1 MEGTV
6 HQGVLRVAV
15 QVGLRQL
22 PHIYIILKRLLHSNA
37 WKHKLAVQYSLYS
50 IIDHGDNNLVR
61 EKACSPNKFDQRECR
76 FLVLLTHLLDSKSCL

>member
-37 WKHKLAVQYSLYS
+37 WKHELAVQYSLYS
-50 IIDHGDNNLVR
+50 IIDRGDNNLVR
-61 EKACSPNKFDQRECR
+61 EKKNAAQTSLMNESVGFWFC
-76 FLVLLTHLLDSKSCL
+76 

>member
-37 WKHKLAVQYSLYS
+37 WKHELAVQYSLYS
-50 IIDHGDNNLVR
+50 IIDRGDNNLVR
-61 EKACSPNKFDQRECR
+61 EKSMQPKQVSSTRVYVFGFTDTPIR
-76 FLVLLTHLLDSKSCL
+76 L